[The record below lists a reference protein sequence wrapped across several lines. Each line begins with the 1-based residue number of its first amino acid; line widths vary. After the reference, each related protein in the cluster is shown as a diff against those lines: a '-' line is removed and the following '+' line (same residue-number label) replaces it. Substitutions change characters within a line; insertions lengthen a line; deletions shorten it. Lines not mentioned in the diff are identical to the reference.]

1 LVTVTLFGD
10 TFSVNSTP
18 FSAGFLIKSS
28 FAKSN
33 KNLRILLT
41 WLWLRHQLSTLPV
54 LVLVNMKPIAI
65 EVTRITKPKT

>member
-1 LVTVTLFGD
+1 MVSLFGD

-18 FSAGFLIKSS
+18 SEAGFLIKRT

-41 WLWLRHQLSTLPV
+41 WLWLRHELNTLRV

>member
-1 LVTVTLFGD
+1 VTLFWEIALQLI
-10 TFSVNSTP
+10 
-18 FSAGFLIKSS
+18 AGFFIKST